1 MGKCKTKIHNR
12 YTEKSKTIQ
21 SKKAKHNTKNIYQI
35 IRSEQKRNK
44 NKRPTKTNPKQE
56 NDTMSININNYLKY
70 NGLNAPS
77 KRHRLAE

>member
-21 SKKAKHNTKNIYQI
+21 SRKAKHNTKNIYQI

-44 NKRPTKTNPKQE
+44 KKKDLQKQIQNKKMVLQ
-56 NDTMSININNYLKY
+56 
-70 NGLNAPS
+70 A
-77 KRHRLAE
+77 

>member
-21 SKKAKHNTKNIYQI
+21 SRKAKNNTKNIYQI

-44 NKRPTKTNPKQE
+44 KKKDLQKQIQNKKMVLQ
-56 NDTMSININNYLKY
+56 
-70 NGLNAPS
+70 A
-77 KRHRLAE
+77 